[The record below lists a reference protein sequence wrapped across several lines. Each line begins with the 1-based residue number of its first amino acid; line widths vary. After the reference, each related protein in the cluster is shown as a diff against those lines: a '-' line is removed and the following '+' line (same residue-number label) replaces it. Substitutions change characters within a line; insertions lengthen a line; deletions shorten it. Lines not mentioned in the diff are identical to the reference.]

1 MNIIKLLNKICAVNL
16 SEPCRDDLKR
26 LSEENKFLVDKN
38 KRFEYEHIKLTV
50 SSHNTLA
57 IIFRI
62 KEVLTHPSYNSDEKL
77 CEIKL
82 LIDEVKNNM
91 NIL

>member
-26 LSEENKFLVDKN
+26 LSDENKRLVD
-38 KRFEYEHIKLTV
+38 IL
-50 SSHNTLA
+50 LQIDA
-57 IIFRI
+57 
-62 KEVLTHPSYNSDEKL
+62 VLNHSPFNRDDKL

-82 LIDEVKNNM
+82 LIDEVKK
-91 NIL
+91 